1 MTRFRVF
8 RLFMLRWHRRIGVGL
23 LLFVL
28 LMVISGVAIN
38 HGDDWQLD
46 KKYIHNAALLQHYGI
61 PEAGIRSFAIGG
73 DWLSQLA
80 GSALYFNE
88 REIGRC
94 ETALLGA
101 LAHDEF
107 IAVLCAQRLQLYSPS
122 GELLDDIGVDLGLPA
137 ASSAIALVA
146 GKILL
151 RAEVA
156 YEFDPLGF
164 DFTVQ
169 NVAPTELPWST
180 SGPAPL
186 ALQKIM
192 QANFRGDGISVERL
206 LLDAHS
212 GRLFGRAGVLL
223 VDFLALLLLLIA
235 GSGVW
240 VWMTKPGRWRR

>member
-1 MTRFRVF
+1 MTLFRAF

-28 LMVISGVAIN
+28 LMVVSGIAIN
-38 HGDDWQLD
+38 HSDDWQLD
-46 KKYIHNAALLQHYGI
+46 KKHIHNSKILQHYGI
-61 PEAGIRSFAIGG
+61 PEADIQSFAIAAN
-73 DWLSQLA
+73 WLSQLA

-94 ETALLGA
+94 ETTLLGA

-107 IAVLCAQRLQLYSPS
+107 IVVLCEQRLQLYSLN

-137 ASSAIALVA
+137 ASSAIALMA
-146 GKILL
+146 GRILL
-151 RAEVA
+151 RAEMN
-156 YEFDPLGF
+156 YEFDPLVF
-164 DFTVQ
+164 EFTAVQAVPTTVQ
-169 NVAPTELPWST
+169 WSSPALAPQVLRENM
-180 SGPAPL
+180 L
-186 ALQKIM
+186 AS
-192 QANFRGDGISVERL
+192 FRGDGISVERF